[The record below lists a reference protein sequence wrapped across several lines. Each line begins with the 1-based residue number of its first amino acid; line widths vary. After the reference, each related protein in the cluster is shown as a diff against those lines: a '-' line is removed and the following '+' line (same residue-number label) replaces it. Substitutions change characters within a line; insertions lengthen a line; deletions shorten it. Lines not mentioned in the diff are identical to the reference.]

1 MHRGIFHS
9 LISSLIWDSQLPLS
23 STSTQ
28 PQSEGEPE
36 LDLLRVKGYL
46 KTSSH
51 HFVLQGVRDVFDIT
65 EVPTPKEGDQEI
77 ESKLVLIGRGFGD
90 GKEIREIFLGALE
103 EGLRRERDG
112 EE

>member
-1 MHRGIFHS
+1 M
-9 LISSLIWDSQLPLS
+9 
-23 STSTQ
+23 
-28 PQSEGEPE
+28 
-36 LDLLRVKGYL
+36 
-46 KTSSH
+46 
-51 HFVLQGVRDVFDIT
+51 FDIT